1 MADQQPNADTD
12 SDSSSEEETDE
23 VGRNQEDQNSDLE
36 HFARMYVL
44 RQENAYLERQ
54 AQSDRVLLQNEVD
67 KRDKIKQEIKQ
78 KQRELSQL
86 KKAKTRREKLEHIQ
100 NCREL
105 DFITGSFRMFWRS
118 LEVNKVNKTKEEAK
132 DQDDFGLSGF
142 SLEKF
147 LNPNQ

>member
-1 MADQQPNADTD
+1 M
-12 SDSSSEEETDE
+12 
-23 VGRNQEDQNSDLE
+23 
-36 HFARMYVL
+36 
-44 RQENAYLERQ
+44 
-54 AQSDRVLLQNEVD
+54 D

>member
-1 MADQQPNADTD
+1 MSDQQPNADTD

-54 AQSDRVLLQNEVD
+54 AQLDRVLLQNEVD

-78 KQRELSQL
+78 KERELSQL
-86 KKAKTRREKLEHIQ
+86 KKAKTRREKLEYIR
-100 NCREL
+100 NCR
-105 DFITGSFRMFWRS
+105 S
-118 LEVNKVNKTKEEAK
+118 
-132 DQDDFGLSGF
+132 
-142 SLEKF
+142 
-147 LNPNQ
+147 

>member
-54 AQSDRVLLQNEVD
+54 AQ
-67 KRDKIKQEIKQ
+67 
-78 KQRELSQL
+78 
-86 KKAKTRREKLEHIQ
+86 
-100 NCREL
+100 L
-105 DFITGSFRMFWRS
+105 DSS
-118 LEVNKVNKTKEEAK
+118 TK
-132 DQDDFGLSGF
+132 
-142 SLEKF
+142 
-147 LNPNQ
+147 